1 MLILRFDLT
10 EACIG
15 LGFIEFRVLLLMSA
29 WFAGCALVGLAV
41 TSVLLRTHGL
51 GFRV

>member
-15 LGFIEFRVLLLMSA
+15 LGFIEFRVLPLT

-41 TSVLLRTHGL
+41 ASVLLRTHGL